1 MVAGLV
7 NAIALA
13 LLALAVVSC
22 FYTLFAWHAVR
33 RLRRGAPVT
42 HGAAPAVTIF
52 KPLYSAEAG
61 LYENLASFCRQDYAG
76 EVQIVFGVHTAHD
89 PAASVVQRLIADTPG
104 RDLTLVVTASASG
117 PSNDKVA
124 NLIGMSA
131 CARHDVLLVSD
142 SDIAVGSD
150 YIARTVAALAQP
162 GVGVVTWLYR
172 GVSMGGVPSRLARM
186 AIDYHFLPSV
196 LVGRALG
203 LAHPCFGSTIAL
215 TRETLERIGGFAAF
229 GEHLAD
235 DYAIGEAVRRL
246 GLTIAVPDGVLA
258 HACTETSV
266 AELVRHELRWART
279 VRAVDPGGFAGS
291 VLTHPV
297 PLALLGAV
305 AAGFTPAAW
314 SVLAF
319 AIASR
324 LVLQR
329 QVDHTLGTQRDSPWL
344 APARDAL
351 SFVLF
356 IGSFFVTVVHWRGRA
371 YAVRRDGTLVP
382 VRDSRA

>member
-1 MVAGLV
+1 MGEGIV
-7 NAIALA
+7 NGIAA
-13 LLALAVVSC
+13 TLLALAVVSAL
-22 FYTLFAWHAVR
+22 YTLFAWRAVR
-33 RLRRGAPVT
+33 RLRLGAPIT
-42 HGAAPAVTIF
+42 RGAAPAVTIL
-52 KPLYSAEAG
+52 KPLYSAEPG
-61 LYENLASFCRQDYAG
+61 LFEHLASFCRQDYAG
-76 EVQIVFGVHTAHD
+76 KVQIVFGVHTAHD
-89 PAASVVQRLIADTPG
+89 PAAPVVERLIADMPG
-104 RDLTLVVTASASG
+104 RDLKLVVTASASG

-131 CARHDVLLVSD
+131 HALHGVLLVSD
-142 SDIAVGSD
+142 SDIAVGPD
-150 YIARTVAALAQP
+150 YIARTVAALERP

-172 GVSMGGVPSRLARM
+172 GVPAGGVPSRLARM
-186 AIDYHFLPSV
+186 AIDHHFLPSV
-196 LVGRALG
+196 LVGRTLG
-203 LAHPCFGSTIAL
+203 LAHPCFGSTLAL
-215 TRETLERIGGFAAF
+215 TRETLTRIGGFEAF

-235 DYAIGEAVRRL
+235 DYAIGDAVRRL
-246 GLTIAVPDGVLA
+246 GLTIAVPDGVVA
-258 HACTETSV
+258 HACTETSL

-279 VRAVDPGGFAGS
+279 VRAVDPAGFAGS

-297 PLALLGAV
+297 PLALLGAI

-314 SVLAF
+314 GVLA
-319 AIASR
+319 AALASR

-329 QVDHTLGTQRDSPWL
+329 QVDHTLGGERDAWWL
-344 APARDAL
+344 ALARDAL